1 MPRPTYFQSLTRLTA
16 LTLLSVLPASAATP
30 VHAESIP
37 VGPVH
42 LDRKGDRWA
51 AATLRKMTLEEKVGQ
66 LIMPWARIRFMN
78 VNDPDYLR
86 LRDEMRTYHV
96 GGFGVTVFADGASLA
111 KSEPYEAAQLTN
123 SLQRD
128 SKYPL
133 IFAADFERG
142 VAVRLNGATSFPA
155 AMAFGATGDPTL
167 ARDFGRITAEESR
180 AVGVQWNWFPVADV
194 NSNPANPIINTRS
207 FSEDPARVSDFI
219 TAYIKG
225 AREAGLLT
233 TAKHFPGHGDTDT
246 DTHLTLARVNA
257 TRERLDKVELV
268 PFRAAIAA
276 AGVDSIMTAHVTV
289 PALEPDPNK
298 PASISHN
305 VITGLLKDELGF
317 KGLVV
322 TDALD
327 MGGLMRVFPGTP
339 AEVSGAEAVAA
350 IQDGNDMVIIPADLD
365 GAYHGLLEA
374 VKKGTITPKRLD
386 ESVLKILRIKA
397 SVGLETSRFVSTAA
411 IDKLIAKPENLEL
424 AQRIA
429 DRAITLVA
437 DRNHLLPLNSTSAPS
452 QPGTSGTLVVI
463 FADDARSSEGTHL
476 VVRQLHQRIPG
487 AEILYVDQYDAAYV
501 GPDVLAAAAKASR
514 VIAVA
519 EAVPSARRAVA
530 GQSGGSA
537 GLSHD
542 GSQILADL
550 IHTAGDRTIVAAFGN
565 PYIGTSVPGIG
576 TYLCTFSNANVS
588 ANSLIRA
595 LFGEIPIHGRLP
607 VTLPDMAERGT
618 GLDR

>member
-1 MPRPTYFQSLTRLTA
+1 MPSSSLYRILA
-16 LTLLSVLPASAATP
+16 FGLLPAVAAIAAAPANVPRGTTEAI
-30 VHAESIP
+30 H

-42 LDRKGDRWA
+42 LTPRGDRWA
-51 AATLRKMTLEEKVGQ
+51 TTTLRKMTLEEKVGQ

-86 LRDEMRTYHV
+86 LREEMQKYHV
-96 GGFGVTVFADGASLA
+96 GGFGVTVFADGAALA

-133 IFAADFERG
+133 LFAADFERG

-155 AMAFGATGDPTL
+155 AMAFGATHDPAL
-167 ARDFGRITAEESR
+167 ARDFGRITAEEAR
-180 AVGVQWNWFPVADV
+180 AIGVQWNWFPVSDV

-207 FSEDPARVSDFI
+207 FSEDPAVVSDFI
-219 TAYIKG
+219 TAYIQG
-225 AREAGLLT
+225 ARAAGLLT

-257 TRERLDKVELV
+257 SRERLDKLELV
-268 PFRAAIAA
+268 PFRAAIA

-298 PASISHN
+298 PASVSHN
-305 VITGLLKDELGF
+305 VITGLLKEQLGF

-327 MGGLMRVFPGTP
+327 MGGLMRVFPGSP
-339 AEVSGAEAVAA
+339 AQVSGEEAVAA
-350 IQDGNDMVIIPADLD
+350 IQAGNDMVIIPADLD

-374 VKKGTITPKRLD
+374 VHQGTIPQKRLD

-397 SVGLETSRFVSTAA
+397 SVGLDTTRFVSPAN
-411 IDKLIAKPENLEL
+411 IDKIIAKPENLEL

-429 DRAITLVA
+429 DQAVTLAA
-437 DRNHLLPLNSTSAPS
+437 DRNHLVPLGSAAAAT
-452 QPGTSGTLVVI
+452 QSGNTLAVI

-476 VVRQLHQRIPG
+476 VVRQLRQRLPN
-487 AEILYVDQYDAAYV
+487 AQILYVDQYNAAYV
-501 GPDVLAAAAKASR
+501 GPEVLAAAAKATR

-519 EAVPSARRAVA
+519 EALPSARRAVA

-537 GLSHD
+537 GLSQD
-542 GSQILADL
+542 GSNILASL
-550 IHTAGDRTIVAAFGN
+550 IQTAGDRTIVAAFGN
-565 PYIGTSVPGIG
+565 PYIGTSIPGIG

-588 ANSLIRA
+588 ANSLTRA

-607 VTLPDMAERGT
+607 VTLPGIAERGT